1 MKVVKVGQKYKVR
14 SWEDMEKE
22 FETAQIR
29 GETYIP
35 CSAFFVKDMC
45 RFCGTTVTVSYFI
58 YNNIFRIEED
68 NGRYMWS
75 TDMVKPLG
83 DLYEAIQSR
92 RHGSDSSMG

>member
-1 MKVVKVGQKYKVR
+1 MKVGKKYKVR

-22 FETAQIR
+22 FGTAE
-29 GETYIP
+29 GLLETYIP
-35 CSAFFVKDMC
+35 CRGDFMLSMKKY
-45 RFCGTTVTVSYFI
+45 CGTIVTVTDTIWSGFFRVQEDGGAFI
-58 YNNIFRIEED
+58 
-68 NGRYMWS
+68 WS